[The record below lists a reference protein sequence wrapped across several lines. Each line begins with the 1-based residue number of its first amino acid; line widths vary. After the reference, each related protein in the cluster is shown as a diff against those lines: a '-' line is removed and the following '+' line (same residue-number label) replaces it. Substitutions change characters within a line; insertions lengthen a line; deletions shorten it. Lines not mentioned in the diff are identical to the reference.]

1 MIKKNYI
8 KECIERNGEYY
19 NYELIPEEF
28 KGTDK
33 IPLICPK
40 HGVFYTIARN
50 HKNLN
55 SGCPV
60 CGRIKA
66 NFKTR
71 ITLEEFKQRAKC
83 VHKKDIYEIVDK
95 SYVKVSD
102 KVEVK
107 CKICGNVFKIRGSD
121 FLKGRGCP
129 ICHPFP
135 KKYTVEEF
143 KKKLKELMPN
153 LEVVSEYNGSEE
165 PIYVHCKIH
174 NYKFKTTPKRLISGN
189 NCQKCYDDRRSI
201 VQRKDINVLLD
212 ELSKINDYEYPNIFE
227 EYENNKSKITS
238 VCKIHG
244 EFKAAAN
251 KLLRGA
257 SCPKCEQ
264 SMFENYIEHILYD
277 NNINFDYEKRFEWL
291 KGIKNGL
298 SSLDFYLPNY
308 NIAIE
313 CQGEQH
319 FTKSLYIRSKYSF
332 EDRVANDILKYNL
345 CKEHGIPLI
354 YILPKKMMKYS
365 KLPIFKSIYSCNVLI
380 YEEVLKDPN
389 ILLNHVK

>member
-1 MIKKNYI
+1 MKKKDYI
-8 KECIERNGEYY
+8 KECIEKNGDYY

-71 ITLEEFKQRAKC
+71 IPLEEFKQRAKC

-165 PIYVHCKIH
+165 PIYVYCKIH

-244 EFKAAAN
+244 EFKVAAN

-277 NNINFDYEKRFEWL
+277 NNINFVYEKRFEWL

-319 FTKSLYIRSKYSF
+319 FKKSLYIRSKYGF

-354 YILPKKMMKYS
+354 YILPKKMLKYS

-389 ILLNHVK
+389 ILLNNVK

>member
-1 MIKKNYI
+1 MKKKDYI
-8 KECIERNGEYY
+8 KECIERNGGYY

-201 VQRKDINVLLD
+201 VRRKDINVLLD
-212 ELSKINDYEYPNIFE
+212 ELSKINDYEYPNIFA
-227 EYENNKSKITS
+227 EYKNNKSKITS
-238 VCKIHG
+238 VCKLHG
-244 EFKAAAN
+244 EFKATAN
-251 KLLRGA
+251 KLLRGS

-264 SMFENYIEHILYD
+264 SMYENYIEHILYE
-277 NNINFDYEKRFEWL
+277 NNINFVYEKSFEWL
-291 KGIKNGL
+291 KGVKNGL

-319 FTKSLYIRSKYSF
+319 FKKSLYIRSKYGF
-332 EDRVANDILKYNL
+332 EDRVGD
-345 CKEHGIPLI
+345 
-354 YILPKKMMKYS
+354 S
-365 KLPIFKSIYSCNVLI
+365 
-380 YEEVLKDPN
+380 
-389 ILLNHVK
+389 

>member
-1 MIKKNYI
+1 MKKKDYI

-212 ELSKINDYEYPNIFE
+212 ELSKINNYEYPKIYE
-227 EYENNKSKITS
+227 EYKNNKSKITS
-238 VCKIHG
+238 VCKLHG
-244 EFKAAAN
+244 EFKATAN
-251 KLLRGA
+251 KLLRGS

-264 SMFENYIEHILYD
+264 SMFENYIEHILYE
-277 NNINFDYEKRFEWL
+277 NNINFVYEKRFEWL
-291 KGIKNGL
+291 KGVKNGL

-319 FTKSLYIRSKYSF
+319 FKKSLYIRSKYGF

-365 KLPIFKSIYSCNVLI
+365 KSPIFKSIYSCNVLI

-389 ILLNHVK
+389 ILLNNVK

>member
-1 MIKKNYI
+1 M
-8 KECIERNGEYY
+8 
-19 NYELIPEEF
+19 IPEEF

-71 ITLEEFKQRAKC
+71 IPLEEFKQRAKC

-129 ICHPFP
+129 ICNPFP

-165 PIYVHCKIH
+165 PIYVYCKIH

-189 NCQKCYDDRRSI
+189 NCQKC
-201 VQRKDINVLLD
+201 
-212 ELSKINDYEYPNIFE
+212 
-227 EYENNKSKITS
+227 
-238 VCKIHG
+238 
-244 EFKAAAN
+244 
-251 KLLRGA
+251 
-257 SCPKCEQ
+257 
-264 SMFENYIEHILYD
+264 
-277 NNINFDYEKRFEWL
+277 
-291 KGIKNGL
+291 
-298 SSLDFYLPNY
+298 
-308 NIAIE
+308 
-313 CQGEQH
+313 
-319 FTKSLYIRSKYSF
+319 
-332 EDRVANDILKYNL
+332 
-345 CKEHGIPLI
+345 
-354 YILPKKMMKYS
+354 
-365 KLPIFKSIYSCNVLI
+365 
-380 YEEVLKDPN
+380 
-389 ILLNHVK
+389 

>member
-1 MIKKNYI
+1 MIKENYI
-8 KECIERNGEYY
+8 KECIEKNGEYY
-19 NYELIPEEF
+19 DYSLIPEEF

-50 HKNLN
+50 HKN
-55 SGCPV
+55 SGTGCIK
-60 CGRIKA
+60 CGYERVSQKRRCSFEDFIKKA
-66 NFKTR
+66 QKFLSDGR
-71 ITLEEFKQRAKC
+71 
-83 VHKKDIYEIVDK
+83 YEIIENSFTK
-95 SYVKVSD
+95 TSSKI
-102 KVEVK
+102 KVK
-107 CKICGNVFKIRGSD
+107 CNKCGHIFEIKGSE
-121 FLKGRGCP
+121 FLQGRGCP
-129 ICHPFP
+129 MCHPFP
-135 KKYTVEEF
+135 KKLTHQEFVE
-143 KKKLKELMPN
+143 KLNELMPN
-153 LEVVSEYNGSEE
+153 LEVISEYDGNRK
-165 PIYVHCKIH
+165 PIYVRCKIH
-174 NYKFKTTPKRLISGN
+174 NYVFKTTSKRLFNGH

-201 VQRKDINVLLD
+201 VRRKDINVLLN
-212 ELSKINDYEYPNIFE
+212 ELSKINNYEYPNIFA
-227 EYENNKSKITS
+227 EYKNNKSKITS
-238 VCKIHG
+238 VCKLHG
-244 EFKAAAN
+244 EFKATAN

-277 NNINFDYEKRFEWL
+277 NNINFVYEKRFEWL

-319 FTKSLYIRSKYSF
+319 FKKSLYIRSKYSF

-345 CKEHGIPLI
+345 CKEHGMPLI
-354 YILPKKMMKYS
+354 YILPKKMIKYS

>member
-1 MIKKNYI
+1 MKKKDYI

-71 ITLEEFKQRAKC
+71 ITLEEFKQRAKS

-107 CKICGNVFKIRGSD
+107 CKICGNVFKIRSSD

-244 EFKAAAN
+244 EFKATAN

-264 SMFENYIEHILYD
+264 SMFENYIEHILYN
-277 NNINFDYEKRFEWL
+277 NNINFVYEKGFEWL

-319 FTKSLYIRSKYSF
+319 FKKSLYIRSKYGF

-345 CKEHGIPLI
+345 CKEHTIPLI